1 LPTIRAVVLDVD
13 EGRRLAIQATA
24 NLARQDVRPCEEAR
38 AYQKIVDQ
46 LRAEKP
52 WLSEEEARKRCAA
65 VTGKPLQRVA
75 YKLKLLALPVEVQEL
90 VDKGALGEGQAQAL
104 GRLAATRAKLAGAAK
119 HLGALLAEVDAA
131 RGSDGPVSVAV
142 PGGECEGSAGRPEA
156 LRTEVRGQWFWVYG
170 APAPNGQPLTR
181 DLYLAGAVWSSRR
194 GAWYAPDEARAQRV
208 AAVIEGYQQA
218 APEVSA

>member
-1 LPTIRAVVLDVD
+1 
-13 EGRRLAIQATA
+13 
-24 NLARQDVRPCEEAR
+24 
-38 AYQKIVDQ
+38 
-46 LRAEKP
+46 
-52 WLSEEEARKRCAA
+52 

-156 LRTEVRGQWFWVYG
+156 LRPEER
-170 APAPNGQPLTR
+170 
-181 DLYLAGAVWSSRR
+181 AGGLPEDR
-194 GAWYAPDEARAQRV
+194 APDRIPAMDHVLPLR
-208 AAVIEGYQQA
+208 
-218 APEVSA
+218 